1 MSVKKWRACLV
12 ISALF
17 ACLFLTSFVFP
28 RSSASA
34 AGTSNLDFLAYANA
48 SAPVLQ
54 GWYSTSN
61 GLWNSAWWNSANEL
75 GAIIDYSRL
84 SGNTAYTGDIATTFN
99 DNSSG
104 NFLNNYYDDE
114 GWWALTWVNAYDYTG
129 NTTYLNMAKT
139 IFSDMASG
147 WDSTCNGGVWW
158 SKDRT
163 YKNAIPNELF
173 LTLAARLH
181 ERTPNDTS
189 YLNWATKEWTWFSGS
204 GMINSSSLIN
214 DGLTS
219 SCQNNGGTTWT
230 YNQGVILG
238 GLTDMY
244 KITGNTSYLTKAESI
259 ANAATTKLV
268 NANGI
273 LEEPCEPAANCGT
286 DGVQFKGIFMRN
298 LAYLYQSDHQ
308 LAYEN
313 FIIANA
319 NSIWQKDRSSSNQL
333 GLKWYGPFDSA
344 DPIRQSSAQD
354 ALNAAVLFSGGT
366 RGASQAVSQPDGTVD
381 TFYEG
386 TDGALEYNLYVP
398 SNGWSAPTEIA
409 GTANMGS
416 EPSAVRSSPGVM
428 DVFWKGTDGNLWHVF
443 YRPNSGWSTA
453 QNLGMGPLG
462 GAPKAVAAPDG
473 TIGVFWK
480 GTTGNIWDAWY
491 SPSSGWSTT
500 PRQLTTSL
508 NPAFDPAPTTNGN
521 GTWDVYWQGA
531 NGNLWHVFSNDN
543 GSSWTAWQL
552 ANNGTLGGAPS
563 AMARPDGSIA
573 VFWQGLNDT
582 DVWAALYSPS
592 SGWSGPRKLTVN
604 SPHPASN
611 LAVVNSRPG
620 TWDVYWKGSDG
631 SLWHVFSNNSGS
643 SWVQQDLGQGTL
655 GGGPFA
661 TSQPNGAI
669 DIFWK
674 GTGTNPNLWHSFYR
688 PGSPWGGPQNLGGS
702 VA

>member
-1 MSVKKWRACLV
+1 MSFKKWRIYLV

-17 ACLFLTSFVFP
+17 VCLFLASFGFP
-28 RSSASA
+28 RSPARA
-34 AGTSNLDFLAYANA
+34 AGATNLDFLTYANTGA
-48 SAPVLQ
+48 QVLQ

-61 GLWNSAWWNSANEL
+61 GLWDSSWWHSANEL

-104 NFLNNYYDDE
+104 NFLNNFYDDE
-114 GWWALTWVNAYDYTG
+114 GWWALAWVNAYDYTG

-139 IFSDMASG
+139 IFSDMTGG
-147 WDSTCNGGVWW
+147 WNSTCNGGVWW
-158 SKDRT
+158 AKNST

-214 DGLTS
+214 DGLTG

-244 KITGNTSYLTKAESI
+244 KITGDASYLTEAESI
-259 ANAATTKLV
+259 ANAAINTLV
-268 NANGI
+268 NANGV
-273 LEEPCEPAANCGT
+273 LEEPCEPASNC
-286 DGVQFKGIFMRN
+286 DGDQGQFKGIFMRN
-298 LAYLYQSDHQ
+298 LAYLYQADHQ
-308 LAYEN
+308 PAYEN

-319 NSIWQKDRSSSNQL
+319 SSIWRNDGNSSNQF

-344 DPIRQSSAQD
+344 DPIHQSSAQD

-366 RGASQAVSQPDGTVD
+366 HGASQAISQPDGTID
-381 TFYEG
+381 TFYKG
-386 TDGALEYNLYVP
+386 TDGALEYNWYDP
-398 SNGWSAPTEIA
+398 SQGWSAPTEIA
-409 GTANMGS
+409 GTANMDS
-416 EPSAVRSSPGVM
+416 EPSAVRSSPGVV

-443 YRPNSGWSTA
+443 HRANSVWSTA

-543 GSSWTAWQL
+543 GASWNAWQL
-552 ANNGTLGGAPS
+552 DNNGTLGGAPS
-563 AMARPDGSIA
+563 AMTRSDGTIG
-573 VFWQGLNDT
+573 VFWKGTTGDIWSAWYT
-582 DVWAALYSPS
+582 PG
-592 SGWSGPRKLTVN
+592 SGWSGPRKLTTNVN
-604 SPHPASN
+604 PASD
-611 LAVVNSRPG
+611 LSVVNSRPG
-620 TWDVYWKGSDG
+620 TWDVFWKGTDG
-631 SLWHVFSNNSGS
+631 NLWHVFSNNNGS
-643 SWVQQDLGQGTL
+643 SWSQQNLGEGTL
-655 GGGPFA
+655 GGGPFT

-669 DIFWK
+669 DVFWK
-674 GTGTNPNLWHSFYR
+674 GTGTNPNLWHAIYR
-688 PGSPWGGPQNLGGS
+688 PGSPWSGPQDMGGS